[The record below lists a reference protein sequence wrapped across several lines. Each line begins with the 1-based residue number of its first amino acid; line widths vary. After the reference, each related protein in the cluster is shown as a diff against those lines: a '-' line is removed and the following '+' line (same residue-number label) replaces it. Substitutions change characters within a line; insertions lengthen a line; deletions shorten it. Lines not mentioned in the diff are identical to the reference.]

1 MHQPAERGSDVKGAS
16 SLSQRRRICP
26 AHQSRLPW
34 EGCTGSAC
42 LTPSSVC
49 MTHGHPRGHGQEP
62 TEGLTTAACG
72 AHEASSSGLP
82 RPAET
87 MGQGICTGGTWGPA
101 QELCTGATWVSA
113 ASGPGPGKLRRW
125 AGTSGA
131 HHCKATARNH
141 VHVCACPPFLVQS
154 AGSPQE
160 VTQPLKRRTL
170 KFLEPRYAG
179 RFDHTCRLAP
189 IHASLKQPTPSPLS
203 NGSSN
208 HNGTGEV
215 SEPHAVV
222 SCPHVY
228 TRNCMPVILLS

>member
-141 VHVCACPPFLVQS
+141 VHACVCLPTFSCAERRVATRSHTTTQ
-154 AGSPQE
+154 AEDTE
-160 VTQPLKRRTL
+160 VLGTTVRWTL
-170 KFLEPRYAG
+170 RP
-179 RFDHTCRLAP
+179 HMQTC
-189 IHASLKQPTPSPLS
+189 TD
-203 NGSSN
+203 
-208 HNGTGEV
+208 
-215 SEPHAVV
+215 
-222 SCPHVY
+222 SCL
-228 TRNCMPVILLS
+228 T